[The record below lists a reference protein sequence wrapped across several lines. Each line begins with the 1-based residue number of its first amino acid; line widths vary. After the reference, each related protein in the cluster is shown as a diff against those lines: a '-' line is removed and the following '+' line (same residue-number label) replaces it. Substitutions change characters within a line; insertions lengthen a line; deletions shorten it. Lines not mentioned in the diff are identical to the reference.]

1 MSRVNNLLQKVSSLL
16 RTNIHY
22 LVQGGFWLAIARV
35 ISSLSSF
42 ILALLF
48 GNLLAKET
56 YGTYTYILSIA
67 TILSIPTLS
76 GVGTALIRS
85 IAQGN
90 DGDVLP
96 ALKEKLRF
104 GTLASAASVIVGVY
118 YITQGNTDFGISFL
132 LIAVFL
138 PLLEAF
144 SLYSSILTGKKLFKE
159 STYYTAI
166 TQTAIVVSMAVTLL
180 LTHNIFLIVL
190 AYYIPR
196 IVCRFIFFRLSQKF
210 LSNTQQKDVRLLSL
224 GRHFTA
230 LEIMGS
236 ISSQID
242 RIALFQF
249 LGPASVATYS
259 FSIAPITHMQAMLK
273 SLLTLALPKFSEREF
288 SVIQNTLPRKLL
300 IFLVGLLGVTG
311 VYILFAPYFFTIF
324 FPQYMDA
331 VLYSQVAA
339 LILLFF
345 PQKLISTALTAHA
358 QKKALYV
365 SNITSS
371 VLKIGSLLIFIP
383 LFGVWG
389 AIYSLLIQYASNA
402 IVLWGYFLTTKNA

>member
-1 MSRVNNLLQKVSSLL
+1 MSRASNLLQKTSSLL
-16 RTNIHY
+16 KTNVHY
-22 LVQGGFWLAIARV
+22 LVRGGFWLAIARIV
-35 ISSLSSF
+35 SSASSF

-48 GNLLAKET
+48 GNLLPKEV

-67 TILSIPTLS
+67 TLLSIPTLS

-90 DGDVLP
+90 DGDVAL

-104 GTLASAASVIVGVY
+104 GTLASAGAVIVGVY
-118 YITQGNTDFGISFL
+118 YIIQGNTDFGISFL
-132 LIAVFL
+132 LIAAFL
-138 PLLEAF
+138 PFLEAF

-159 STYYTAI
+159 SAYYGAI
-166 TQTAIVVSMAVTLL
+166 THVVIVTSMAIALL
-180 LTHNIFLIVL
+180 LTQNIFLIVL

-210 LSNTQQKDVRLLSL
+210 LSHTKQKDIHLLSL
-224 GRHFTA
+224 GRHLTA
-230 LEIMGS
+230 LEVMGS
-236 ISSQID
+236 VSSQID

-249 LGPASVATYS
+249 LGPASLATYS
-259 FSIAPITHMQAMLK
+259 FSIAPITHIQAMLK

-300 IFLVGLLGVTG
+300 IFLAGLFGITG
-311 VYILFAPYFFTIF
+311 AYILFAPHFFTIF

-371 VLKIGSLLIFIP
+371 FLRIGSLLIFIP
-383 LFGVWG
+383 LFGIWG
-389 AIYSLLIQYASNA
+389 AIYSLLLQYVSNA
-402 IVLWGYFLTTKNA
+402 IVLWGYFLKGRAF